1 MEQYN
6 FDKRSREWWPPTRDL
21 VFLHKLNPVRFD
33 YFDRFMKNWAGVKVL
48 DVGCGGGYTCEFL
61 ARREAVMTGTD
72 ISERSLEAAREHA
85 LQNGLRIEYK
95 VCTVDR
101 LPYPDNTFE
110 AVTCF
115 DMLEHVV
122 DKEVTLSEIYRV
134 LKPEGLLFFDTINKS
149 FWSRL
154 LVIRLGEAVSRSFE
168 GGTHEWEY
176 LIEPERL
183 VALMQK
189 TGLTDI
195 RLAGVKFRIPSM
207 LPRGLPFRIDP
218 DGNTSVI
225 YFGTAIKTA

>member
-6 FDKRSREWWPPTRDL
+6 FDKRAREWWPPTRDL

-33 YFDRFMKNWAGVKVL
+33 YFDGLMKSWKDVKVL

-61 ARREAVMTGTD
+61 ARREAAITGTD
-72 ISERSLEAAREHA
+72 ISERSLEAARQHA

-95 VCTVDR
+95 TCTVDR
-101 LPYPDNTFE
+101 LPFPDNSFD

-122 DKEVTLSEIYRV
+122 DKEVTLSEILRV

-154 LVIRLGEAVSRSFE
+154 LVIWLGEAISRSFE
-168 GGTHEWEY
+168 GGTHEWKY
-176 LIEPERL
+176 FIEPERL
-183 VALMQK
+183 VALMKK
-189 TGLTDI
+189 TGFKNI
-195 RLAGVKFRIPSM
+195 EPAGVRFKGFNIFRG
-207 LPRGLPFRIDP
+207 GLPFRIAA
-218 DGNTSVI
+218 GGTISVI
-225 YFGTAIKTA
+225 YFGTARKP